1 MVARMFEERI
11 QWEWARSI
19 AAPQDVAGFAS
30 FLSIGEPPHSRFE
43 LIARH
48 YEYLARTGRSTAA
61 IRRRREDVEL
71 ARLAHEGRVRLLPQI
86 ARRAAMPVAGPMRS
100 ALERVPRERFVP
112 VGAIEDSLV
121 DAPVL
126 LGDGKRSTVSAM
138 HAYVLT
144 FELAGIERGHH
155 VLDLGAGTG
164 YGTALLSELV
174 GPGGFV
180 RSVEIDP
187 ALAATARDELD
198 ALGVATPREVHAGDA
213 LDARFWTGDLDRVVV
228 GFALPELP
236 RAQLARLRPGA
247 VVVAPL
253 VTDGDEQRLARITA
267 GPEPAIEWHHLVRF
281 VPAQSAPPS

>member
-1 MVARMFEERI
+1 MLEERI
-11 QWEWARSI
+11 QWEWARAV
-19 AAPQDVAGFAS
+19 AAPADVQGFAT
-30 FLSIGEPPHSRFE
+30 FLAASEPPRSRFE

-48 YEYLARTGRSTAA
+48 YDYLARTGRAREA
-61 IRRRREDVEL
+61 IERRRRDVEL
-71 ARLAHEGRVRLLPQI
+71 ARLAREGRARLLPQI
-86 ARRAAMPVAGPMRS
+86 ARRAGMPLTGPMPS

-112 VGAIEDSLV
+112 IGALEDSLV

-144 FELAGIERGHH
+144 FGLAEIERGHH

-174 GPGGFV
+174 GPEGFV

-187 ALAATARDELD
+187 ALTAVAAQELD

-213 LDARFWTGDLDRVVV
+213 LDPRFWTEDLDRVVV

-247 VVVAPL
+247 VMVAPL
-253 VTDGDEQRLARITA
+253 VTHGDDQRLARVTA
-267 GPEPAIEWHHLVRF
+267 GPEPTIEWHHHVRF
-281 VPAQSAPPS
+281 VPAQRMPPS